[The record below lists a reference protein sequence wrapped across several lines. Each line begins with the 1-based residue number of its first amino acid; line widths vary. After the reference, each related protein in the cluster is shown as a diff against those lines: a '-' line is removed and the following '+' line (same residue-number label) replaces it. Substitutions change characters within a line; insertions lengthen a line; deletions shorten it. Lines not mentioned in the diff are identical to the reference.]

1 MSITLNHKVL
11 PPGLPRAKI
20 ARDRLDE
27 QFARLLDS
35 HETIGIFAAAGSGK
49 TVQAQ
54 LSYPGREAVTRLF
67 LDAQGGPSNGPRP
80 INPESGARQAH
91 PREQEQP

>member
-54 LSYPGREAVTRLF
+54 LLAARYAWPGMELLLSRTVLSVLSRPRSGYPALPGRTGRTE
-67 LDAQGGPSNGPRP
+67 
-80 INPESGARQAH
+80 
-91 PREQEQP
+91 